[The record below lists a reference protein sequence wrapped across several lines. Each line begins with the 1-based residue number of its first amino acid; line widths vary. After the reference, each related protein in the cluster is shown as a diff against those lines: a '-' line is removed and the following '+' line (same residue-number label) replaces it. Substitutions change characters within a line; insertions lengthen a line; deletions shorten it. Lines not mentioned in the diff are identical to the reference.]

1 MRPLRETQ
9 AWRQRNTTEKMS
21 PLRRYYMIFEGT
33 KTEVQY
39 FNGIITNQ
47 RDLGI
52 SNIVEIIPLQKE
64 DEIKGHSTPPQLLD
78 LANQYRD
85 EKSELKQFNPTLDQ
99 IVIVLDL
106 DFFEQEKSYLDYL
119 KEVQA
124 VNHQLVITN
133 PSFEVWLLLH
143 YPELGATFFK
153 DNFADIMNKAMDLKD
168 KFSQISG
175 MKYNNI
181 KFAKMKDNFDHAIQQ
196 EKNLNQISQLA
207 FGKISSNVGLLL
219 DGMRKAK

>member
-9 AWRQRNTTEKMS
+9 TWRQRNTTEKIL

-39 FNGIITNQ
+39 FNGLISYQ

-85 EKSELKQFNPTLDQ
+85 EKSELKQFNPILDQ
-99 IVIVLDL
+99 MVIVLDL

-119 KEVQA
+119 KEVQVA
-124 VNHQLVITN
+124 NHKLVVTN

-143 YPELGATFFK
+143 DPELEVSFFK
-153 DNFADIMNKAMDLKD
+153 DNFADIMSKTVDLKA
-168 KFSQISG
+168 KFSRISG

-181 KFAKMKDNFDHAIQQ
+181 KFVNMKDGFDHAIQQ
-196 EKNLNQISQLA
+196 EKNLNQANQLA
-207 FGKISSNVGLLL
+207 FGQISSNVGLLL
-219 DGMRKAK
+219 DGMRKVK

>member
-1 MRPLRETQ
+1 MYPLRETQ
-9 AWRQRNTTEKMS
+9 TWRQRSTREKIS

-39 FNGIITNQ
+39 FNGIISHQ
-47 RDLGI
+47 RGLGI

-64 DEIKGHSTPPQLLD
+64 GEIKGHSTPSQLLD

-85 EKSELKQFNPTLDQ
+85 EKRELKKFNPELDQ
-99 IVIVLDL
+99 MVIVLDL
-106 DFFEQEKSYLDYL
+106 DFFEEEKSYLDYL
-119 KEVQA
+119 NKVQ
-124 VNHQLVITN
+124 VENHQLVVTN

-143 YPELGATFFK
+143 YPKLGATFFK
-153 DNFADIMNKAMDLKD
+153 DNFADIMNKTVDLKD
-168 KFSQISG
+168 KFSKISG

-181 KFAKMKDNFDHAIQQ
+181 KFVNMKDGFDLAIKK
-196 EKNLNQISQLA
+196 EKGLNQESQRA

-219 DGMRKAK
+219 DGMRGVI